1 MIDTIK
7 LIYIIYDLFLLIFSN
22 GHSFVDVILYYN
34 IIARQWNDQMILLSM
49 IKFFPK
55 NDHFLTNESNRALY
69 GAPVHFYVHGSRYG
83 MRNKITR

>member
-1 MIDTIK
+1 
-7 LIYIIYDLFLLIFSN
+7 
-22 GHSFVDVILYYN
+22 
-34 IIARQWNDQMILLSM
+34 MILLSM